1 MSRIYKVKKGDT
13 LQLIAE
19 KLQISVNDLRHYH
32 NMRCEL
38 WELLEQKLTS
48 KTERIIVPSE
58 EELATLQG
66 HQKAVQKEIERPS
79 RYLDKKFYAK
89 DYKVKEVVIT
99 SDKEVKTDYSLSL
112 QMEKAEKGWS
122 MIVNTTYEEA
132 DTKFTELATACMQAM
147 QPLKYHLSING
158 GITDIENHR
167 EIIERFAQKRTDIEG
182 YFEGELAKSYTDA
195 FYEKLIDKEYIL
207 ERLQMSFLN
216 QVLFPRMEWFHKGNE
231 KWEEEFC
238 PVQGSDFIPYELE
251 AEVVFEEEEI
261 VTTVKGELRR
271 NYNLWKLTEGIRM
284 IDNITPFES
293 DFTIMYVTERKSSQL
308 YAIEAVLDI
317 YFESELY
324 RKNMLGINKKSK
336 L

>member
-58 EELATLQG
+58 EELASLQG
-66 HQKAVQKEIERPS
+66 HQQAVQKELERPS

-132 DTKFTELATACMQAM
+132 DTKFTELATACMQAI

-167 EIIERFAQKRTDIEG
+167 EIIERFAQKRIDIEN

-216 QVLFPRMEWFHKGNE
+216 QVFFPRMEWFHRDNE

-238 PVQGSDFIPYELE
+238 PVQGSAFIPYELE
-251 AEVVFEEEEI
+251 AEVIFEEYEI
-261 VTTVKGELRR
+261 VTIIKGELKR
-271 NYNLWKLTEGIRM
+271 NYNLPELYKGKKA
-284 IDNITPFES
+284 IDKIDPFES
-293 DFTIMYVTERKSSQL
+293 NFKIIYVTEKDTQQL
-308 YAIEAVLDI
+308 SVIEASLDI
-317 YFESELY
+317 YSNGELH
-324 RKNMLGINKKSK
+324 RKNMIGIIKKI
-336 L
+336 

>member
-58 EELATLQG
+58 EELAILQG
-66 HQKAVQKEIERPS
+66 HQKAVQKELERPS

-99 SDKEVKTDYSLSL
+99 SDKEVKTDYSLSF

-167 EIIERFAQKRTDIEG
+167 EI
-182 YFEGELAKSYTDA
+182 S
-195 FYEKLIDKEYIL
+195 
-207 ERLQMSFLN
+207 
-216 QVLFPRMEWFHKGNE
+216 
-231 KWEEEFC
+231 
-238 PVQGSDFIPYELE
+238 
-251 AEVVFEEEEI
+251 
-261 VTTVKGELRR
+261 
-271 NYNLWKLTEGIRM
+271 
-284 IDNITPFES
+284 
-293 DFTIMYVTERKSSQL
+293 
-308 YAIEAVLDI
+308 
-317 YFESELY
+317 
-324 RKNMLGINKKSK
+324 
-336 L
+336 

>member
-58 EELATLQG
+58 EELASLQG
-66 HQKAVQKEIERPS
+66 HQQAVQKELERPS

-167 EIIERFAQKRTDIEG
+167 EIIERFTQKRTGIES
-182 YFEGELAKSYTDA
+182 YFEGELAKSYTNA
-195 FYEKLIDKEYIL
+195 FYEKLIDKEYMI

-216 QVLFPRMEWFHKGNE
+216 QVFFPSMEWFHKDNE

-238 PVQGSDFIPYELE
+238 PVQGSAFIPYELE
-251 AEVVFEEEEI
+251 AEVIFEEYEI
-261 VTTVKGELRR
+261 VTIIKGELKR
-271 NYNLWKLTEGIRM
+271 NYNLPELYKGKKA
-284 IDNITPFES
+284 IDKIDPFES
-293 DFTIMYVTERKSSQL
+293 NFEIIYVTEKDTQQL
-308 YAIEAVLDI
+308 SVIEASLDI
-317 YFESELY
+317 YSNGELH
-324 RKNMLGINKKSK
+324 RKNMIGIIKKI
-336 L
+336 

>member
-58 EELATLQG
+58 EELASLQG
-66 HQKAVQKEIERPS
+66 HQQAVQKELERPS

-167 EIIERFAQKRTDIEG
+167 EIIERFTQKRIDIEG
-182 YFEGELAKSYTDA
+182 YFEGELAKSYTNA
-195 FYEKLIDKEYIL
+195 FYEKLIDKEYMI

-216 QVLFPRMEWFHKGNE
+216 QVLFPRMEWFHKENE

-238 PVQGSDFIPYELE
+238 PVQGSAFIPYELE
-251 AEVVFEEEEI
+251 AEVIFEEYEI
-261 VTTVKGELRR
+261 VTIVKGELKRK
-271 NYNLWKLTEGIRM
+271 YNLPELYKGKKA
-284 IDNITPFES
+284 IDRIDPFES
-293 DFTIMYVTERKSSQL
+293 NFEIIYVTEKDTQQL
-308 YAIEAVLDI
+308 SVVEASLDI
-317 YFESELY
+317 YSNGELH
-324 RKNMLGINKKSK
+324 RTNMIGIIKKI
-336 L
+336 

>member
-58 EELATLQG
+58 EELASLQG
-66 HQKAVQKEIERPS
+66 HQQAVQKELERPS

-167 EIIERFAQKRTDIEG
+167 EIIERFRQKRTDIEG
-182 YFEGELAKSYTDA
+182 YFEGELTKSYTNA

-216 QVLFPRMEWFHKGNE
+216 QVLFPRMEWFHKDNE
-231 KWEEEFC
+231 KWEEGFC

-251 AEVVFEEEEI
+251 TEVIFEEYEI
-261 VTTVKGELRR
+261 VTIVKGTLKR
-271 NYNLWKLTEGIRM
+271 NYNLWKLTEGFRM

-293 DFTIMYVTERKSSQL
+293 AFTITYAIERNSSQL

-317 YFESELY
+317 YFEGELY
-324 RKNMLGINKKSK
+324 RKNMLGINKRSK

>member
-66 HQKAVQKEIERPS
+66 HQQAVQKELERPS

-89 DYKVKEVVIT
+89 NYLVTEIQTT
-99 SDKEVKTDYSLSL
+99 SEEELTNSYELL
-112 QMEKAEKGWS
+112 LLLEKAEKGWS
-122 MIVNTTYEEA
+122 MNLKRKYEEDETKIA
-132 DTKFTELATACMQAM
+132 DLAVACMNAIE
-147 QPLKYHLSING
+147 PLKYHISVNG
-158 GITDIENHR
+158 GITDIDNYK
-167 EIIERFAQKRTDIEG
+167 EIINQFKQKRKDLED
-182 YFEGELAKSYTDA
+182 YFKGDFSKTYIDA
-195 FYEKLIDKEYIL
+195 FWRGLANKEYML
-207 ERLQMSFLN
+207 THLQMSFVN
-216 QVLFPRMEWFHKGNE
+216 QILFPKMEWFHKDNE

-238 PVQGSDFIPYELE
+238 PVQGSAFIPYELE

-261 VTTVKGELRR
+261 ATTVMGELRR
-271 NYNLWKLTEGIRM
+271 NYNLWDLMKGYDA
-284 IDNITPFES
+284 IDEC
-293 DFTIMYVTERKSSQL
+293 DFFRSNFKFTYKTDRKRICL
-308 YAIEAVLDI
+308 NEIDA
-317 YFESELY
+317 ELFIQDDNFY
-324 RKNMLGINKKSK
+324 KKHIISVIK
-336 L
+336 KTSI

>member
-38 WELLEQKLTS
+38 SELLEQKLTS

-58 EELATLQG
+58 EELASLQG
-66 HQKAVQKEIERPS
+66 HQQAVQKELERPS

-147 QPLKYHLSING
+147 QPLKCHLSING

-167 EIIERFAQKRTDIEG
+167 EIIERFRQKRTDIEG
-182 YFEGELAKSYTDA
+182 YFEGELTKSYTNA

-216 QVLFPRMEWFHKGNE
+216 QVLFPRMEWFHKDNE
-231 KWEEEFC
+231 KWEEGFC

-251 AEVVFEEEEI
+251 TEVIFEEYEI
-261 VTTVKGELRR
+261 VTIVKGELKR
-271 NYNLWKLTEGIRM
+271 NYNLWKLTEGFRM
-284 IDNITPFES
+284 IDNITLFES
-293 DFTIMYVTERKSSQL
+293 AFTITYAIERNSSQL

-317 YFESELY
+317 YFEGELY
-324 RKNMLGINKKSK
+324 RKNMLGINKRSK

>member
-58 EELATLQG
+58 EELASLQG
-66 HQKAVQKEIERPS
+66 HQQAVQKELERPS

-99 SDKEVKTDYSLSL
+99 SDKEVKTDYSISL

-132 DTKFTELATACMQAM
+132 DTKFTELATACMQAI

-167 EIIERFAQKRTDIEG
+167 EIIERFAQKRIDIEN

-216 QVLFPRMEWFHKGNE
+216 QVFFPRMEWFHRDNE

-238 PVQGSDFIPYELE
+238 PVQGSAFIPYELE
-251 AEVVFEEEEI
+251 AEVIFEEYEI
-261 VTTVKGELRR
+261 VTIIKGELKR
-271 NYNLWKLTEGIRM
+271 NYNLPELYKGKKA
-284 IDNITPFES
+284 IDKIDPFES
-293 DFTIMYVTERKSSQL
+293 NFEIIYVTEKDTQQL
-308 YAIEAVLDI
+308 SVIEASLDI
-317 YFESELY
+317 YSNGELH
-324 RKNMLGINKKSK
+324 RKNMIGIIKKI
-336 L
+336 

>member
-19 KLQISVNDLRHYH
+19 KFQILVNDLRHYH

-58 EELATLQG
+58 EELASLQG
-66 HQKAVQKEIERPS
+66 HQQAVQKELERPS

-89 DYKVKEVVIT
+89 DYDVKEVVIT

-167 EIIERFAQKRTDIEG
+167 EIIERFAQKRIDIES

-216 QVLFPRMEWFHKGNE
+216 QVFFPRMEWFHKENE
-231 KWEEEFC
+231 KWEEAFC
-238 PVQGSDFIPYELE
+238 PIQGSDFIPYELE
-251 AEVVFEEEEI
+251 TEVIFEEYEI
-261 VTTVKGELRR
+261 VTIVKGELKR
-271 NYNLWKLTEGIRM
+271 NYNLWKLTEGFRM

-293 DFTIMYVTERKSSQL
+293 AFTITYAIERNSSQL

-317 YFESELY
+317 YFEGELY
-324 RKNMLGINKKSK
+324 RKNMLGINKRSK

>member
-58 EELATLQG
+58 EELAILQG
-66 HQKAVQKEIERPS
+66 HQQAVQKELERPS

-167 EIIERFAQKRTDIEG
+167 EIIERFAQKRIDIEN

-216 QVLFPRMEWFHKGNE
+216 QVFFPRMEWFHRDNE

-238 PVQGSDFIPYELE
+238 PVQGSAFIPYELE
-251 AEVVFEEEEI
+251 AEVIFEEYEI
-261 VTTVKGELRR
+261 VTIIKGELKR
-271 NYNLWKLTEGIRM
+271 NYNLPELYKGKKA
-284 IDNITPFES
+284 IDKIDPFES
-293 DFTIMYVTERKSSQL
+293 NFEIIYVTEKDTQQL
-308 YAIEAVLDI
+308 SVIEASLDI
-317 YFESELY
+317 YSNGELH
-324 RKNMLGINKKSK
+324 RKNMIGIIKKI
-336 L
+336 

>member
-13 LQLIAE
+13 LQSIAE

-58 EELATLQG
+58 EELTILQG
-66 HQKAVQKEIERPS
+66 HQQAVQKELERPS

-99 SDKEVKTDYSLSL
+99 SDNEVKTDYSLSL

-167 EIIERFAQKRTDIEG
+167 EIIERFAQKRTGIES

-216 QVLFPRMEWFHKGNE
+216 QVFFPSMEWFHKDNE

-238 PVQGSDFIPYELE
+238 PVQGSAFIPYELE
-251 AEVVFEEEEI
+251 AEVIFEEYEI
-261 VTTVKGELRR
+261 VTIVKGELKRK
-271 NYNLWKLTEGIRM
+271 YNLPELYKGKKA
-284 IDNITPFES
+284 IDRIDPFES
-293 DFTIMYVTERKSSQL
+293 NFEIIYVTEKDTQQL
-308 YAIEAVLDI
+308 SVVEASLDI
-317 YFESELY
+317 YSNGELH
-324 RKNMLGINKKSK
+324 RKNMIGIIKKI
-336 L
+336 

>member
-167 EIIERFAQKRTDIEG
+167 EIIDRFAQKRTGIES

-216 QVLFPRMEWFHKGNE
+216 QVFFPSMEWFHKDNE

-238 PVQGSDFIPYELE
+238 PVQGSAFIPYELE
-251 AEVVFEEEEI
+251 AEVIFEEYEI
-261 VTTVKGELRR
+261 VTIVKGELKRK
-271 NYNLWKLTEGIRM
+271 YNLPELYKGKKA
-284 IDNITPFES
+284 IDRIDPFES
-293 DFTIMYVTERKSSQL
+293 NFEIIYVTEKDTQQL
-308 YAIEAVLDI
+308 SVVEASLDI
-317 YFESELY
+317 YSNGELH
-324 RKNMLGINKKSK
+324 RKNMIGIIKKI
-336 L
+336 

>member
-38 WELLEQKLTS
+38 SELLEQKLTS

-58 EELATLQG
+58 EELTILQG
-66 HQKAVQKEIERPS
+66 HQQAVQKELERPS

-167 EIIERFAQKRTDIEG
+167 EIIERFAQKRTGIES

-216 QVLFPRMEWFHKGNE
+216 QVFFPSMEWFHKDNE

-238 PVQGSDFIPYELE
+238 PVQGSAFIPYELE
-251 AEVVFEEEEI
+251 AEVIFEEYEI
-261 VTTVKGELRR
+261 VTIVKGELKRK
-271 NYNLWKLTEGIRM
+271 YNLPELYKGKKA
-284 IDNITPFES
+284 IDRIDPFES
-293 DFTIMYVTERKSSQL
+293 NFEIIYVTEKDTQQL
-308 YAIEAVLDI
+308 SVVEASLDI
-317 YFESELY
+317 YSNGELH
-324 RKNMLGINKKSK
+324 RKNMIGIIKKI
-336 L
+336 

>member
-66 HQKAVQKEIERPS
+66 HQQAVLKEQERPS

-89 DYKVKEVVIT
+89 NYLVTEIQTT
-99 SDKEVKTDYSLSL
+99 SEEELTNSYELL
-112 QMEKAEKGWS
+112 LLLEKAEKGWS
-122 MIVNTTYEEA
+122 MNLKRKYEEDETKIA
-132 DTKFTELATACMQAM
+132 DLAVACMNAIE
-147 QPLKYHLSING
+147 PLKYHISVNG
-158 GITDIENHR
+158 GITDIDNYK
-167 EIIERFAQKRTDIEG
+167 EIVTQFKQKHKDLED
-182 YFEGELAKSYTDA
+182 YFKGDFSKTYIDTFWRGLAN
-195 FYEKLIDKEYIL
+195 KEYML
-207 ERLQMSFLN
+207 THLQMSFIN
-216 QVLFPRMEWFHKGNE
+216 QVLFPKMEWFHKDNE

-238 PVQGSDFIPYELE
+238 PVQGSAFIPYELE

-271 NYNLWKLTEGIRM
+271 NYNLWDLLDGIRA
-284 IDNITPFES
+284 IDDITPIRSSFEITYRTKR
-293 DFTIMYVTERKSSQL
+293 DTQQL
-308 YAIEAVLDI
+308 LKVDAEITLYNEGK
-317 YFESELY
+317 LY
-324 RKNMLGINKKSK
+324 RKNSINLKSIK
-336 L
+336 H

>member
-58 EELATLQG
+58 EELASLQG
-66 HQKAVQKEIERPS
+66 HQQAVQKELERPS

-89 DYKVKEVVIT
+89 DYDVKEVVIT

-132 DTKFTELATACMQAM
+132 DTKFTELATACMQAI

-167 EIIERFAQKRTDIEG
+167 EIIEQFTQKHTDIEG

-216 QVLFPRMEWFHKGNE
+216 QVFFPSMEWFHKDNE

-238 PVQGSDFIPYELE
+238 PVQGSAFIPYELE
-251 AEVVFEEEEI
+251 TEVIFEEYEI
-261 VTTVKGELRR
+261 VTIVKGELKRK
-271 NYNLWKLTEGIRM
+271 YNLPELYKGKKA
-284 IDNITPFES
+284 IDRIDPFES
-293 DFTIMYVTERKSSQL
+293 NFEIIYVTEKDTQQL
-308 YAIEAVLDI
+308 SVVEASLDI
-317 YFESELY
+317 YSNGELH
-324 RKNMLGINKKSK
+324 RKNMIGIIKKI
-336 L
+336 

>member
-58 EELATLQG
+58 EELASLQG
-66 HQKAVQKEIERPS
+66 HQQAVQKELERPS

-167 EIIERFAQKRTDIEG
+167 EIIERFAQKRIDIEN

-216 QVLFPRMEWFHKGNE
+216 QVFFPRMEWFHRDNE

-238 PVQGSDFIPYELE
+238 PVQGSAFIPYELE
-251 AEVVFEEEEI
+251 AEVIFEEYEI
-261 VTTVKGELRR
+261 VTIIKGELKR
-271 NYNLWKLTEGIRM
+271 NYNLPELYKGKKA
-284 IDNITPFES
+284 IDKIDPFES
-293 DFTIMYVTERKSSQL
+293 NFEIIYVTEKDTQQL
-308 YAIEAVLDI
+308 SVIEASLDI
-317 YFESELY
+317 YSNGELH
-324 RKNMLGINKKSK
+324 RKNMIGIIKKI
-336 L
+336 

>member
-58 EELATLQG
+58 EELASLQG
-66 HQKAVQKEIERPS
+66 HQQAVQKELERPS

-89 DYKVKEVVIT
+89 DYDVKEVVIT

-167 EIIERFAQKRTDIEG
+167 EIIERFRQKRTDIEG
-182 YFEGELAKSYTDA
+182 YFEGKLTKSYTDA
-195 FYEKLIDKEYIL
+195 FYEKLIDKEYMI

-216 QVLFPRMEWFHKGNE
+216 QVLFPRMEWFHKDNE
-231 KWEEEFC
+231 KREEGFC

-251 AEVVFEEEEI
+251 TEVIFEEYEI
-261 VTTVKGELRR
+261 VTIVKGELKR
-271 NYNLWKLTEGIRM
+271 NYNLWKLTEGFRM

-293 DFTIMYVTERKSSQL
+293 AFTITYAIERNSSQL

-317 YFESELY
+317 YFEGELY
-324 RKNMLGINKKSK
+324 RKNMLGINKRSK

>member
-58 EELATLQG
+58 EELASLQG
-66 HQKAVQKEIERPS
+66 HQQAVQKELERPS

-167 EIIERFAQKRTDIEG
+167 EIIERFAQKRIDIES

-216 QVLFPRMEWFHKGNE
+216 QVFFPRMEWFHKDNE

-238 PVQGSDFIPYELE
+238 PVQGSAFIPYELE
-251 AEVVFEEEEI
+251 AEVIFEEYEI
-261 VTTVKGELRR
+261 VTIIKGELKR
-271 NYNLWKLTEGIRM
+271 NYNLPELYKGKKA
-284 IDNITPFES
+284 IDKIDPFES
-293 DFTIMYVTERKSSQL
+293 NFEIIYVTEKDTQQL
-308 YAIEAVLDI
+308 SVIEASLDI
-317 YFESELY
+317 YSNGELH
-324 RKNMLGINKKSK
+324 RKNMIGIIKKI
-336 L
+336 

>member
-66 HQKAVQKEIERPS
+66 YQQAVQKELERPS

-158 GITDIENHR
+158 GITDIES
-167 EIIERFAQKRTDIEG
+167 

-216 QVLFPRMEWFHKGNE
+216 QVFFPRMEWFHKDNE

-238 PVQGSDFIPYELE
+238 PVQGSAFIPYELE

-271 NYNLWKLTEGIRM
+271 NYNLWDLLDGIRA
-284 IDNITPFES
+284 IDDITPIRSSFEITYRTKR
-293 DFTIMYVTERKSSQL
+293 DTQQL
-308 YAIEAVLDI
+308 LKVDAEITLYNEGK
-317 YFESELY
+317 LY
-324 RKNMLGINKKSK
+324 RKNSINLKSIK
-336 L
+336 H

>member
-58 EELATLQG
+58 EELASLQG
-66 HQKAVQKEIERPS
+66 HQQAVQKELERPS

-132 DTKFTELATACMQAM
+132 DTKFTELATACMQAI

-167 EIIERFAQKRTDIEG
+167 EIIERFAQKRIDIEN

-216 QVLFPRMEWFHKGNE
+216 QVFFPRMEWFHRDNE

-238 PVQGSDFIPYELE
+238 PVQGSAFIPYELE
-251 AEVVFEEEEI
+251 AEVIFEEYEI
-261 VTTVKGELRR
+261 VTIIKGELKR
-271 NYNLWKLTEGIRM
+271 NYNLPELYKGKKA
-284 IDNITPFES
+284 IDKIGPFES
-293 DFTIMYVTERKSSQL
+293 NFKIIYVTEKDTQQL
-308 YAIEAVLDI
+308 SVIEASLDI
-317 YFESELY
+317 YSNGELH
-324 RKNMLGINKKSK
+324 RKNMIGIIKKI
-336 L
+336 

>member
-58 EELATLQG
+58 EELASLQG
-66 HQKAVQKEIERPS
+66 HQQAVQKELERPS

-147 QPLKYHLSING
+147 QPLKCHLSING

-167 EIIERFAQKRTDIEG
+167 EIIERFRQKRTDIEG
-182 YFEGELAKSYTDA
+182 YFEGELTKSYTNA

-216 QVLFPRMEWFHKGNE
+216 QVLFPRMEWFHKDNE
-231 KWEEEFC
+231 KWEEGFC

-251 AEVVFEEEEI
+251 TEVIFEEYEI
-261 VTTVKGELRR
+261 VTIVKGELKR
-271 NYNLWKLTEGIRM
+271 NYNLWKLTEGFRM

-293 DFTIMYVTERKSSQL
+293 AFTITYAIERNSSQL

-317 YFESELY
+317 YFEGELY
-324 RKNMLGINKKSK
+324 RKNMLGINKRSK

>member
-58 EELATLQG
+58 EELTILQG
-66 HQKAVQKEIERPS
+66 HQQAVQKELERPS

-99 SDKEVKTDYSLSL
+99 SDNEVKTDYSLSL

-167 EIIERFAQKRTDIEG
+167 EIIERFAQKRTGIES

-216 QVLFPRMEWFHKGNE
+216 QVFFPSMEWFHKDNE

-238 PVQGSDFIPYELE
+238 PVQGSAFIPYELE
-251 AEVVFEEEEI
+251 AEVIFEEYEI
-261 VTTVKGELRR
+261 VTIVKGELKRK
-271 NYNLWKLTEGIRM
+271 YNLPELYKGKKA
-284 IDNITPFES
+284 IDRIDPFES
-293 DFTIMYVTERKSSQL
+293 NFEIIYVTEKDTQQL
-308 YAIEAVLDI
+308 SVVEASLDI
-317 YFESELY
+317 YSNGELH
-324 RKNMLGINKKSK
+324 RKNMIGIIKKI
-336 L
+336 

>member
-58 EELATLQG
+58 EELASLQG
-66 HQKAVQKEIERPS
+66 HQQAVQKELERPS

-167 EIIERFAQKRTDIEG
+167 EIIERFAQKRIDIES
-182 YFEGELAKSYTDA
+182 YFEGELAKSYTNA
-195 FYEKLIDKEYIL
+195 FYEKLIDKEYMI

-216 QVLFPRMEWFHKGNE
+216 QVFFPSMEWFHKDNE

-238 PVQGSDFIPYELE
+238 PVQGSAFIPYELE
-251 AEVVFEEEEI
+251 AEVIFEEYEI
-261 VTTVKGELRR
+261 VTIIKGELKR
-271 NYNLWKLTEGIRM
+271 NYNLPELYKGKKA
-284 IDNITPFES
+284 IDKIDPFES
-293 DFTIMYVTERKSSQL
+293 NFEIIYVTEK
-308 YAIEAVLDI
+308 DT
-317 YFESELY
+317 
-324 RKNMLGINKKSK
+324 
-336 L
+336 

>member
-58 EELATLQG
+58 EELASLQG
-66 HQKAVQKEIERPS
+66 HQQAVQKELERPS

-132 DTKFTELATACMQAM
+132 DTKFTELATACMQAI

-167 EIIERFAQKRTDIEG
+167 EIIERFAQKRIDIEN

-216 QVLFPRMEWFHKGNE
+216 QVFFPRMEWFHRDNE

-238 PVQGSDFIPYELE
+238 PVQGSAFIPYELE
-251 AEVVFEEEEI
+251 AEVIFEEYEI
-261 VTTVKGELRR
+261 VTIIKGELKR
-271 NYNLWKLTEGIRM
+271 NYNIPELYKGKKA
-284 IDNITPFES
+284 IDKIDPFES
-293 DFTIMYVTERKSSQL
+293 NFEIIYVTEKDTQQL
-308 YAIEAVLDI
+308 SVIEASLDI
-317 YFESELY
+317 YSNGELH
-324 RKNMLGINKKSK
+324 RKNMIGIIKKI
-336 L
+336 

>member
-58 EELATLQG
+58 EELASLQG
-66 HQKAVQKEIERPS
+66 HQQAVQKELERPS

-167 EIIERFAQKRTDIEG
+167 EIIERFAQKRTGIES

-216 QVLFPRMEWFHKGNE
+216 QVFFPSMEWFHKDNE

-238 PVQGSDFIPYELE
+238 PVQGSAFIPYELE
-251 AEVVFEEEEI
+251 AEVIFEEYEI
-261 VTTVKGELRR
+261 VTIVKGELKRK
-271 NYNLWKLTEGIRM
+271 YNLPELYKGKKA
-284 IDNITPFES
+284 IDRIDPFES
-293 DFTIMYVTERKSSQL
+293 NFEIIYVTEKDTQQL
-308 YAIEAVLDI
+308 SVVEASLDI
-317 YFESELY
+317 YSNGELH
-324 RKNMLGINKKSK
+324 RKNMIGIIKKI
-336 L
+336 

>member
-58 EELATLQG
+58 EELASLQG
-66 HQKAVQKEIERPS
+66 HQQAVLKEQERPS

-167 EIIERFAQKRTDIEG
+167 EIIERFTQKRIDIEG
-182 YFEGELAKSYTDA
+182 YFEGELAKSYTDT

-216 QVLFPRMEWFHKGNE
+216 QVLFPRMEWFHKDNE
-231 KWEEEFC
+231 KWEEGFC

-251 AEVVFEEEEI
+251 TEVIFEEYEI
-261 VTTVKGELRR
+261 VTIVKGTLKR
-271 NYNLWKLTEGIRM
+271 NYNLWKLTEGFRM

-293 DFTIMYVTERKSSQL
+293 AFTITYAIERNSSQL

-317 YFESELY
+317 YFEGELY
-324 RKNMLGINKKSK
+324 RKNMLGINKRSK

>member
-58 EELATLQG
+58 EELASLQG
-66 HQKAVQKEIERPS
+66 HQQAVQKELERPS

-89 DYKVKEVVIT
+89 DYDVKEVVIT

-132 DTKFTELATACMQAM
+132 DTKFTELATACMQAI

-167 EIIERFAQKRTDIEG
+167 EIIERFAQKRIDIEN

-216 QVLFPRMEWFHKGNE
+216 QVFFPRMEWFHRDNE

-238 PVQGSDFIPYELE
+238 PVQGSAFIPYELE
-251 AEVVFEEEEI
+251 AEVIFEEYEI
-261 VTTVKGELRR
+261 VTIIKGELKR
-271 NYNLWKLTEGIRM
+271 NYNLPELYKGKKA
-284 IDNITPFES
+284 IDKIDPFES
-293 DFTIMYVTERKSSQL
+293 NFEIIYVTEKDTQQL
-308 YAIEAVLDI
+308 SVIEASLDI
-317 YFESELY
+317 YSNGELH
-324 RKNMLGINKKSK
+324 RKNMIGIIKKI
-336 L
+336 

>member
-58 EELATLQG
+58 EELASLQG
-66 HQKAVQKEIERPS
+66 HQQAVQKELERPS

-132 DTKFTELATACMQAM
+132 DTKFTELATACMQAI

-167 EIIERFAQKRTDIEG
+167 EIIERFAQKRIDIES

-216 QVLFPRMEWFHKGNE
+216 QVFFPRMEWFHRDNE

-238 PVQGSDFIPYELE
+238 PVQGSAFIPYELE
-251 AEVVFEEEEI
+251 AEVIFEEYEI
-261 VTTVKGELRR
+261 VTIIKGELKR
-271 NYNLWKLTEGIRM
+271 NYNLPELYKGKKA
-284 IDNITPFES
+284 IDKIDPFES
-293 DFTIMYVTERKSSQL
+293 NFEIIYVTEKDTQQL
-308 YAIEAVLDI
+308 SVIEASLDI
-317 YFESELY
+317 YSNGELH
-324 RKNMLGINKKSK
+324 RKNMIGIIKKI
-336 L
+336 

>member
-58 EELATLQG
+58 EELASLQG
-66 HQKAVQKEIERPS
+66 HQQAVQKELERPS

-112 QMEKAEKGWS
+112 QMEKAEKGWR

-132 DTKFTELATACMQAM
+132 DTKFTELATACMQAI

-167 EIIERFAQKRTDIEG
+167 EIIERFAQKRIDIEN

-216 QVLFPRMEWFHKGNE
+216 QVFFPRMEWFHRDNE

-238 PVQGSDFIPYELE
+238 PVQGSAFIPYELE
-251 AEVVFEEEEI
+251 AEVIFEEYEI
-261 VTTVKGELRR
+261 VTIIKGELKR
-271 NYNLWKLTEGIRM
+271 NYNLPELYKGKKA
-284 IDNITPFES
+284 IDKIDPFES
-293 DFTIMYVTERKSSQL
+293 NFEIIYVTEKDTQQL
-308 YAIEAVLDI
+308 SVIEASLDI
-317 YFESELY
+317 YSNGELH
-324 RKNMLGINKKSK
+324 RKNMIGIIKKI
-336 L
+336 

>member
-58 EELATLQG
+58 EELASLQG
-66 HQKAVQKEIERPS
+66 HQQAVQKELERPS

-89 DYKVKEVVIT
+89 DYDVKEVVIT
-99 SDKEVKTDYSLSL
+99 SDNEVKTDYSLSL
-112 QMEKAEKGWS
+112 QMEKAE
-122 MIVNTTYEEA
+122 
-132 DTKFTELATACMQAM
+132 TKFTELATACMQAI

-167 EIIERFAQKRTDIEG
+167 EIIERFRQKRTDIES

-216 QVLFPRMEWFHKGNE
+216 QVLFPRMEWFHKDNE

-271 NYNLWKLTEGIRM
+271 NYNLWDLLDGIRA
-284 IDNITPFES
+284 IDDATPIRSSFEITYRTKRDTQQLLKVDAE
-293 DFTIMYVTERKSSQL
+293 IML
-308 YAIEAVLDI
+308 YNEGK
-317 YFESELY
+317 LY
-324 RKNMLGINKKSK
+324 RKNSINLKSIK
-336 L
+336 H

>member
-58 EELATLQG
+58 EELAILQG
-66 HQKAVQKEIERPS
+66 HQKAVQKELERPS

-167 EIIERFAQKRTDIEG
+167 EIIERFRQKRTDIEG
-182 YFEGELAKSYTDA
+182 YFEGKLTKSYTNA
-195 FYEKLIDKEYIL
+195 FYEKLIDKEYMI

-216 QVLFPRMEWFHKGNE
+216 QVLFPRMEWFHKDNE

-238 PVQGSDFIPYELE
+238 PLYETTFIPYQLE
-251 AEVVFEEEEI
+251 SEVVFEDSQI
-261 VTTVKGELRR
+261 ITTIKGELQE
-271 NYNLWKLTEGIRM
+271 NYHLKALFKGLVVVDDKNPFKSDLEFVYTTDRKTQQLINVDAELSIVYKGHLYQKNVINIRK
-284 IDNITPFES
+284 P
-293 DFTIMYVTERKSSQL
+293 
-308 YAIEAVLDI
+308 
-317 YFESELY
+317 
-324 RKNMLGINKKSK
+324 
-336 L
+336 

>member
-66 HQKAVQKEIERPS
+66 HQQAVQKELERPS

-89 DYKVKEVVIT
+89 DYDVKEVVIT
-99 SDKEVKTDYSLSL
+99 SDNEVKTDYSLSL

-167 EIIERFAQKRTDIEG
+167 EIIERFTQKRIDIEG
-182 YFEGELAKSYTDA
+182 YFEGELAKSYTNA
-195 FYEKLIDKEYIL
+195 FYEKLIDKEYI
-207 ERLQMSFLN
+207 
-216 QVLFPRMEWFHKGNE
+216 
-231 KWEEEFC
+231 
-238 PVQGSDFIPYELE
+238 
-251 AEVVFEEEEI
+251 
-261 VTTVKGELRR
+261 
-271 NYNLWKLTEGIRM
+271 
-284 IDNITPFES
+284 
-293 DFTIMYVTERKSSQL
+293 
-308 YAIEAVLDI
+308 
-317 YFESELY
+317 
-324 RKNMLGINKKSK
+324 
-336 L
+336 

>member
-58 EELATLQG
+58 EELASLQG
-66 HQKAVQKEIERPS
+66 HQQAVQKELERPS

-89 DYKVKEVVIT
+89 DYDVKEVVIT
-99 SDKEVKTDYSLSL
+99 SDNEVKTDYSLSL

-167 EIIERFAQKRTDIEG
+167 EIIERFTQKRIDIEG
-182 YFEGELAKSYTDA
+182 YFEGELAKSYTNA

-216 QVLFPRMEWFHKGNE
+216 QVLFPRMEWFHKDNE
-231 KWEEEFC
+231 TWEEEFC

-261 VTTVKGELRR
+261 LTTVKGELKR
-271 NYNLWKLTEGIRM
+271 NYNLWDLLDGIRA
-284 IDNITPFES
+284 IDDATPIRSSFEITYRTKRDTQQLLKVDAE
-293 DFTIMYVTERKSSQL
+293 IML
-308 YAIEAVLDI
+308 YNEGK
-317 YFESELY
+317 LY
-324 RKNMLGINKKSK
+324 RKNSINLKSIK
-336 L
+336 H

>member
-58 EELATLQG
+58 EELASLQG
-66 HQKAVQKEIERPS
+66 HQQAVQKELERPS

-167 EIIERFAQKRTDIEG
+167 EIIERFAQKRIDIEN

-216 QVLFPRMEWFHKGNE
+216 QVFFPRMEWFHRDNE

-251 AEVVFEEEEI
+251 AEVIFEEYEI
-261 VTTVKGELRR
+261 VTIIKGELKR
-271 NYNLWKLTEGIRM
+271 NYNLPELYKGKKA
-284 IDNITPFES
+284 IDKIDPFES
-293 DFTIMYVTERKSSQL
+293 NFEIIYVTEKDTQQL
-308 YAIEAVLDI
+308 SVIEASLDI
-317 YFESELY
+317 YSNGELH
-324 RKNMLGINKKSK
+324 RKNMIGIIKKI
-336 L
+336 

>member
-58 EELATLQG
+58 EELAILQG
-66 HQKAVQKEIERPS
+66 HQQAVQKELERPS

-167 EIIERFAQKRTDIEG
+167 EIIERFAQKRTGIES
-182 YFEGELAKSYTDA
+182 YFEGELAKSYTNA
-195 FYEKLIDKEYIL
+195 FYEKLIDKEYMI

-216 QVLFPRMEWFHKGNE
+216 QVLFPRMEWFHKENE

-238 PVQGSDFIPYELE
+238 PVQGSAFIPYELE
-251 AEVVFEEEEI
+251 AEVIFEEYEI
-261 VTTVKGELRR
+261 VTIVKGELKRK
-271 NYNLWKLTEGIRM
+271 YNLPELYKGKKA
-284 IDNITPFES
+284 IDRIDPFES
-293 DFTIMYVTERKSSQL
+293 NFEIIYVTEKDTQQL
-308 YAIEAVLDI
+308 SVVEASLDI
-317 YFESELY
+317 YSNGELH
-324 RKNMLGINKKSK
+324 RKNMIGIIKKI
-336 L
+336 

>member
-58 EELATLQG
+58 EELAILQG
-66 HQKAVQKEIERPS
+66 HQQAVQKELERTS

-167 EIIERFAQKRTDIEG
+167 EIIERFAQKRTGIES
-182 YFEGELAKSYTDA
+182 YFEGELAKSYTNA
-195 FYEKLIDKEYIL
+195 FYEKLIDKEYMI

-216 QVLFPRMEWFHKGNE
+216 QVLFPRMEWFHKENE

-238 PVQGSDFIPYELE
+238 PVQGSAFIPYELE
-251 AEVVFEEEEI
+251 AEVIFEEYEI
-261 VTTVKGELRR
+261 VTIVKGELKRK
-271 NYNLWKLTEGIRM
+271 YNLPELYKGKKA
-284 IDNITPFES
+284 IDRIDPFES
-293 DFTIMYVTERKSSQL
+293 NFEIIYVTEKDTQQL
-308 YAIEAVLDI
+308 SVVEASLDI
-317 YFESELY
+317 YSNGELH
-324 RKNMLGINKKSK
+324 RKNMIGIIKKI
-336 L
+336 